1 KIYYKRDINP
11 KTYVK
16 EHQPDYKD
24 IKVK

>member
-1 KIYYKRDINP
+1 YKRDINP

>member
-1 KIYYKRDINP
+1 DINP

>member
-1 KIYYKRDINP
+1 RDINP

>member
-1 KIYYKRDINP
+1 KRDINP

>member
-16 EHQPDYKD
+16 EHQSDYKD

>member
-1 KIYYKRDINP
+1 KRDINP

-16 EHQPDYKD
+16 EHKSDYKD

>member
-1 KIYYKRDINP
+1 YYKRDINP

>member
-16 EHQPDYKD
+16 EHKSDYKD